1 MSDKTGIHTNMK
13 YLFHLDASMV
23 KCLEDNHLNVKV
35 IKQDLTDGLFLVE
48 VSIVNRYDASN
59 LFWAGA
65 RWAEQHHDVKEKINY

>member
-23 KCLEDNHLNVKV
+23 KCLEDNHLNVEV
-35 IKQDLTDGLFLVE
+35 IKQDLTDGLHLVAVLVE
-48 VSIVNRYDASN
+48 NQYDAYN